1 MEVRV
6 FNIRM
11 NNKYLI
17 KDQNRVNDF
26 LKTVQLK
33 KSSTQ
38 FVEGK
43 ENMWSLLVY
52 YECGKQENN
61 AHELKDQEPVLNKN
75 EAKLAGSI
83 RQWRQLKAENE
94 RLAPYLVLTNK
105 SIALLAKSKPKTD
118 KELLQVYG
126 IGQAKVDL
134 YGQELLKLLNVK

>member
-52 YECGKQENN
+52 YEYGKQENN
-61 AHELKDQEPVLNKN
+61 AHEIKDQEPVLNKN

-105 SIALLAKSKPKTD
+105 SIALLAKSKAKTD

-134 YGQELLKLLNVK
+134 YGQELLKLLNAK